1 MRNRAL
7 TILGIF
13 LLVSVGSESMSAD
26 IYRWTDENG
35 EVHYS
40 DRPAR
45 DRVSESVEVR
55 VNTYESVS
63 YATSSL
69 EATKKVILYS
79 ASWCGACKK
88 AKRYFDAN
96 DIQYKEYDVEKSQKG
111 RADYRRLNAKGVPVI
126 LVGKKRMNG
135 FSEQGFERLYE

>member
-69 EATKKVILYS
+69 EGPKKSSCIRPVGVAPVRKRSGTSMRMTYS
-79 ASWCGACKK
+79 TRSMMLKRAKK
-88 AKRYFDAN
+88 AGPIIGD
-96 DIQYKEYDVEKSQKG
+96 
-111 RADYRRLNAKGVPVI
+111 
-126 LVGKKRMNG
+126 
-135 FSEQGFERLYE
+135 